1 VEDLDNPLVT
11 QTHDYAPAQIVA
23 FVVSPEANETVS
35 PHIMAVVN
43 TCSFLHKKDSIF
55 STIRQHG
62 FDDAQQAVPSLVLVN
77 VDYIVRH
84 CLMIPTDKEH
94 GCYQEIWHRERWA
107 DEFFKCEAK

>member
-1 VEDLDNPLVT
+1 VEYLGNPLVT

-43 TCSFLHKKDSIF
+43 TCSFLQKKDSMF
-55 STIRQHG
+55 STLWQQE
-62 FDDAQQAVPSLVLVN
+62 FDDVQQAVSSLVLVN

-84 CLMIPTDKEH
+84 CLMIPRDKEH
-94 GCYQEIWHRERWA
+94 ECYQEIWHRERWA
-107 DEFFKCEAK
+107 DGFFEC